1 MTSLELFDETLDINS
16 TENYEL
22 SVQAGPDGFSFC
34 LLDTLRNKYV
44 LLRSFE
50 PDESKYFNSVNIR
63 ELISKDDFLTKE
75 FRKVRLIMPSP
86 KFTLVPSAL
95 FDPARKDEFFTLNHR
110 MEEGRNILLNK
121 VEEPDAYIVFSVFKN
136 MQEVL
141 EEYFPS
147 VHPLIHLQSL
157 FCHIASSGKSA
168 TGNNINLH
176 VERDYFNLII
186 FRGDQLKFCNTFNYR
201 SVSDIMYFVFNVFT
215 KLGVKQDETINISG
229 IKPRND
235 EMTASLRDYVS
246 NVRFAVPK
254 GNFTF
259 SYVFGD
265 IEIHKY
271 LNLFNIVNCG

>member
-1 MTSLELFDETLDINS
+1 
-16 TENYEL
+16 
-22 SVQAGPDGFSFC
+22 
-34 LLDTLRNKYV
+34 
-44 LLRSFE
+44 
-50 PDESKYFNSVNIR
+50 
-63 ELISKDDFLTKE
+63 
-75 FRKVRLIMPSP
+75 VRLIMPSP

-95 FDPARKDEFFTLNHR
+95 FDPARKNEFFTLNHR
-110 MEEGRNILLNK
+110 MEEGRTILLNK

-147 VHPLIHLQSL
+147 VHPFIHLQSL

-201 SVSDIMYFVFNVFT
+201 NVSDIMYFVFNVFT
-215 KLGVKQDETINISG
+215 KLGVKQDETVNISG